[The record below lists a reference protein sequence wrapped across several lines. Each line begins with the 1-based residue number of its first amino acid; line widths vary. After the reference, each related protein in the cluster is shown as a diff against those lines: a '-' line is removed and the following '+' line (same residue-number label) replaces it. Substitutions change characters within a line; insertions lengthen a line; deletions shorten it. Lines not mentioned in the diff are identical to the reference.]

1 MIDSHNSPNYL
12 ISIPVLSDPV
22 SSVDEARSCSSLPKM
37 SDTGVIIEISQVHVE
52 MLRAMEQDG
61 GEPTKTNVLHSFPR

>member
-1 MIDSHNSPNYL
+1 
-12 ISIPVLSDPV
+12 
-22 SSVDEARSCSSLPKM
+22 M
-37 SDTGVIIEISQVHVE
+37 SDTGVIIGISEVHVE